1 MTDLL
6 TFEDALVVLD
16 EMHLAVGDVGLLAS
30 AVGRPAATVFAED
43 AYPHLAGK
51 VAALLESVVR
61 NHALVDGN
69 KRAGWAL
76 AVITLWLNGCDIIY
90 NEDEAF
96 AAVMKIA
103 AGGARLSTIYEWVAD
118 MAVAAQLG
126 EG

>member
-6 TFEDALVVLD
+6 TFEDALAVLD
-16 EMHLAVGDVGLLAS
+16 EMHLVIGDPGLLAS
-30 AVGRPAATVFAED
+30 AIGRPGATVFAED

-51 VAALLESVVR
+51 VAALLESTVR

-69 KRAGWAL
+69 KRAGWAF

-103 AGGARLSTIYEWVAD
+103 AGGARLSTIHDWIAD
-118 MAVAAQLG
+118 MAMKSALG
-126 EG
+126 DS

>member
-1 MTDLL
+1 M
-6 TFEDALVVLD
+6 
-16 EMHLAVGDVGLLAS
+16 
-30 AVGRPAATVFAED
+30 
-43 AYPHLAGK
+43 
-51 VAALLESVVR
+51 VR

-69 KRAGWAL
+69 KRAGWAF
-76 AVITLWLNGCDIIY
+76 AVITLWLNGCDITY
-90 NEDEAF
+90 DEDEAF